1 MKILLFNTPY
11 KIYVNPCNPCK
22 KCILDRNGMCPK
34 VPTAICIEYGG
45 FQPSDTK
52 IFTL

>member
-1 MKILLFNTPY
+1 MKILLFNKAY
-11 KIYVNPCNPCK
+11 DIYVNPSNPCH
-22 KCILDRNGMCPK
+22 KCLMDGETCSNIPVAFC
-34 VPTAICIEYGG
+34 VEYGG